1 MERNLF
7 KYIWHHSWRDQL
19 GILGVVLISKLFY
32 LASLD
37 LPKEIVND
45 GIRGEGFKDAVTN
58 TRVDTLPFMHLTVG
72 PYDWLGIPKLTL
84 FDGIPLDQEHY
95 LFALCLAYLFFV
107 VAQGWMKQ
115 RTLIAKGR
123 LGERMLRRLRYQL
136 FDRVLRFPLAHFR
149 KVKQAEVATMIK
161 DEVDPIGGFIG
172 EAYVTPAD
180 LIGTA
185 LTALYFLFTQSI
197 FLGGVTV
204 VVLAIQ
210 LIVIPRLR
218 RKILLLGRQRQVTAR
233 ALAGRIAEVV
243 DGAQDVHVNDTSNY
257 ERADIIHRLGVIFK
271 IRFDLYQRKFFVKYL
286 NNMLA
291 QTTPFLFYLIG
302 GYLALRGQFDTG
314 SLLASINAYKDV
326 PSPIK
331 ELIDWDQQRQDVQI
345 KYEQVMEQFDPD
357 GMLPPELQDIEAAQ
371 DIEPAPLALGNVTLS
386 DETGARLVDEVT
398 LEIPADTHVAIIGN
412 GTSGKEYFGQLLGRL
427 VRPSS
432 GQLRYG
438 ERDFLHLPE
447 AVTGRRFAYVGEENF
462 LFPLPLRDNLVYGL
476 KHRPLVAARY
486 EGESLKEYERRVRE
500 AVRAG
505 NPPLDPMA
513 DWLDLAAA
521 GVADRPALKARVLQ
535 LLSDIEFDDDV
546 YQFGLR
552 GRVDPARDT
561 GLSTEFLKARATLRE
576 RLAASDARS
585 GTSMASL
592 VEPFDP
598 ARYNQ
603 NMTLVENLL
612 FGTAV
617 GPAFAPENLASNA
630 HLAEVLRVTKLDDT
644 LAEMGRKIA
653 ETMVEIFA
661 DLPAG
666 HPFFEQYSFIAAEDL
681 PFFREVTKR
690 DAKKPISAI
699 DPKDRA
705 RFIALTFPYIEARHR
720 LDLID
725 RAMEDRLL
733 VARRTFASTLPKD
746 LAKAIEF
753 YDPETYN
760 TQASVQDNIL
770 FGRLVYGQAQ
780 AAQKVGRVIAEVIDG
795 LGIRPRVIEVGLD
808 YNVGAGG
815 KRLSAA
821 QRQKAALL
829 RALVK
834 RPQLLIL
841 NNALAVFDDQ
851 SQRRLVTRI
860 RGIMAGSGLVL
871 ISDNAGLARMFDRVV
886 VMKDGRVVE
895 QGSVGELDRDGS
907 RFRELAGLAVAAAA

>member
-19 GILGVVLISKLFY
+19 AILAVVLISKLFY
-32 LASLD
+32 LVSLD

-45 GIRGEGFKDAVTN
+45 GIRGDAFKKAK
-58 TRVDTLPFMHLTVG
+58 VDELPFMHLTLG
-72 PYDWLGIPKLTL
+72 PYEWLGMPKVTL
-84 FDGIPLDQEHY
+84 LDGIALNQMDY
-95 LFALCLAYLFFV
+95 LFALCFAYLFFV
-107 VAQGWMKQ
+107 VANGWMKQ
-115 RTLIAKGR
+115 RILIDKGR

-136 FDRVLRFPLAHFR
+136 FDRVLRFPIHYFR

-172 EAYVTPAD
+172 EAYITPAD

-185 LTALYFLFTQSI
+185 LTALYFLFTQSV
-197 FLGGVTV
+197 FLGGITV
-204 VVLAIQ
+204 LILLIQ
-210 LIVIPRLR
+210 LVVIPRLR
-218 RKILLLGRQRQVTAR
+218 RKILQLGRQRQVTAR

-243 DGAQDVHVNDTSNY
+243 DGAQDVHVHDTSNY
-257 ERADIIHRLGVIFK
+257 ERADIVHRLGIIFK

-302 GYLALRGQFDTG
+302 GYLALKGQFDTG
-314 SLLASINAYKDV
+314 SLLASIVAYKDV

-345 KYEQVMEQFDPD
+345 KYDQVMEQFNPD
-357 GMLPPELQDIEAAQ
+357 GMLASELQHPEAEM
-371 DIEPAPLALGNVTLS
+371 DVEPASLVLNHVVLN
-386 DETGARLVDEVT
+386 DESGARLVDEVT
-398 LEIPADTHVAIIGN
+398 LEMPTGTHMAVIGN
-412 GTSGKEYFGQLLGRL
+412 GASGKDYLGLLLGRL
-427 VRPSS
+427 VRPTS

-438 ERDFLHLPE
+438 EHDLMLLPE
-447 AVTGRRFAYVGEENF
+447 AVTGRRFSYVGEESF
-462 LFPLPLRDNLVYGL
+462 LFPLALRENLTYGL
-476 KHRPLVAARY
+476 KHRPVAPALY
-486 EGESLKEYERRVRE
+486 EGESQTEYERRVRE
-500 AVRAG
+500 AIRAG
-505 NPPLDPMA
+505 NPPLDPLA
-513 DWLDLAAA
+513 DWLDLSGA
-521 GVADRPALKARVLQ
+521 GVPDRPALKARILE
-535 LLSDIEFDDDV
+535 LLSDAEFDDDV

-561 GLSTEFLKARATLRE
+561 GLSVEFLKARATLRE
-576 RLAASDARS
+576 RLASSDARA
-585 GTSMASL
+585 GTSMAAL

-617 GPAFAPENLASNA
+617 GHAFAPENLTSNEY
-630 HLAEVLRVTKLDDT
+630 LIKVLRSTKLGDS
-644 LAEMGRKIA
+644 LVEMGRKIA

-681 PFFREVTKR
+681 PAYRELIQR
-690 DAKKPISAI
+690 DAKTPIAAI
-699 DPKDRA
+699 NPKDRL
-705 RFIALTFPYIEARHR
+705 RFVALTFPYIEARHR

-725 RAMEDRLL
+725 GAMEERLL
-733 VARRTFASTLPKD
+733 EGRRAFAATLPED
-746 LAKAIEF
+746 LAKSIEF

-795 LGIRPRVIEVGLD
+795 LGLRPRVIEVGLD

-821 QRQKAALL
+821 QRQKAALV

-860 RGIMAGSGLVL
+860 RGIMAGADLIL
-871 ISDNAGLARMFDRVV
+871 ISDNAGLARMLDRVV
-886 VMKDGRVVE
+886 VMKEGRVVE

-907 RFRELAGLAVAAAA
+907 RFRELAGQKVAVAA